1 MTEFPRL
8 TQFSRASG
16 CGCKIAPA
24 DLEIILKEIR
34 TEAQVFPG
42 LILGPGS
49 ADDAAVWDL
58 GNGMVLVAT
67 TDFFL
72 PAVDHP
78 EHFGRIAAA
87 NALSDVYAMGA
98 RPIFA
103 LALLGWPL
111 DKLGAEAAI
120 AVLDGAKTVC
130 HSAGIPIAGGHSVE
144 TSEPLFG
151 LSVVGSCQKVY
162 VKTNGG
168 ARPGDVL
175 YLTKPLGSGVLMSAF
190 RRNLIQTND
199 PVYLQL
205 LDYTTK
211 LNSLGQKL
219 GEFSYVNALTDV
231 TGFGLLGH
239 LLEMCRAS
247 GVSATLYWQKVPVMS
262 EAKRFVSQLVY
273 PDITFRNWN
282 YVKDYVFAE
291 SEMSAEKI
299 LMLCDPQTNGG
310 LLISVDAHY
319 VNDFE
324 DFLDCAGETY
334 WTIGE
339 MKPPQSSFS
348 VFIR

>member
-1 MTEFPRL
+1 MTELPRL

-16 CGCKIAPA
+16 CGCKIAPG

-72 PAVDHP
+72 PVVDHP

-98 RPIFA
+98 RPMFA

-130 HSAGIPIAGGHSVE
+130 HSTGIPIAGGHSVE

-151 LSVVGSCQKVY
+151 LSVVGSCAKDH

-168 ARPGDVL
+168 ARPGDL
-175 YLTKPLGSGVLMSAF
+175 IYLTKPLGTGILLSAF
-190 RRNLIQTND
+190 KRSLLEEGD
-199 PVYLQL
+199 VYVRLLQQL
-205 LDYTTK
+205 TQ
-211 LNSLGQKL
+211 LNSVGEQLGVQN
-219 GEFSYVNALTDV
+219 YVHALTDV

-239 LLEMCRAS
+239 LAEVCRAS
-247 GVSATLYWQKVPVMS
+247 GISAEISWKALPVIP
-262 EAKRFVSQLVY
+262 EALSFAAQFVY

-282 YVKDYVFAE
+282 HLKDDVMI
-291 SEMSAEKI
+291 SSGPSADKI
-299 LMLCDPQTNGG
+299 LVLCDPQTNGG
-310 LLISVDAHY
+310 LLIFTDPQIQKEFEALMKGASA
-319 VNDFE
+319 DFW
-324 DFLDCAGETY
+324 L
-334 WTIGE
+334 IGRTRE
-339 MKPPQSSFS
+339 HTTSLIT
-348 VFIR
+348 VFD